1 MKSFL
6 LVSATLVL
14 SASLAFG
21 DDPCNPHPLRPDGR
35 KNCLLQV
42 EPRL

>member
-21 DDPCNPHPLRPDGR
+21 DELCNPDAFRPDGR
-35 KNCLLQV
+35 KSCLAAGAGF
-42 EPRL
+42 